1 MKSKDLRVEKTEK
14 ALLDA
19 LFETLRTKEFNQ
31 ITVQDLCDKA
41 LVRRSTF
48 YRRFDDKYD
57 LLKLLIRK
65 LIFRVREK
73 HFSTLNPENPRAHF
87 EKVIRESL
95 QYLYNHKSIVQNVL
109 TLALYDE
116 VTDIIF
122 KQLYEGMKAQIQ
134 FEIQHGVEFDVDIE
148 ILAEFITGGILR
160 TMYAWIQDG
169 QERSINE
176 LTKEMVT
183 LLDGVH
189 NYHTKGEN

>member
-1 MKSKDLRVEKTEK
+1 
-14 ALLDA
+14 
-19 LFETLRTKEFNQ
+19 
-31 ITVQDLCDKA
+31 
-41 LVRRSTF
+41 
-48 YRRFDDKYD
+48 
-57 LLKLLIRK
+57 
-65 LIFRVREK
+65 
-73 HFSTLNPENPRAHF
+73 
-87 EKVIRESL
+87 
-95 QYLYNHKSIVQNVL
+95 
-109 TLALYDE
+109 
-116 VTDIIF
+116 IF

>member
-1 MKSKDLRVEKTEK
+1 MKSK
-14 ALLDA
+14 
-19 LFETLRTKEFNQ
+19 
-31 ITVQDLCDKA
+31 DLCDKA

-48 YRRFDDKYD
+48 YRRFEDKYD

-87 EKVIRESL
+87 EKVIHESL

>member
-87 EKVIRESL
+87 EKVIHESL

-176 LTKEMVT
+176 LTKEIVT

>member
-87 EKVIRESL
+87 EKVIHESL
-95 QYLYNHKSIVQNVL
+95 QDLYNHKSIVQNVL

-134 FEIQHGVEFDVDIE
+134 FEIQHGVKFDVDIE

>member
-1 MKSKDLRVEKTEK
+1 MKSKDLRIEKTEK

-19 LFETLRTKEFNQ
+19 LFETLRTKEFSQ

-57 LLKLLIRK
+57 LFKLLIRR

-73 HFSTLNPENPRAHF
+73 HFTVLDPENPIDHF
-87 EKVIRESL
+87 EKVIHESL
-95 QYLYNHKSIVQNVL
+95 SYLYKHKLIIQNVL
-109 TLALYDE
+109 TMSLYDE
-116 VTDIIF
+116 ITDIIF
-122 KQLYEGMKAQIQ
+122 DQLFDGMKVQIQ
-134 FEIQHGVEFDVDIE
+134 YEINHGVKFDVDTD
-148 ILAEFITGGILR
+148 ILAEFISGGILG

-176 LTKEMVT
+176 LTQDIVT
-183 LLDGVH
+183 ILAGVH
-189 NYHTKGEN
+189 HYHSKIES

>member
-73 HFSTLNPENPRAHF
+73 HFSTLNPENPRAHV
-87 EKVIRESL
+87 EKVIHESL
-95 QYLYNHKSIVQNVL
+95 PYLYNHKSIVQNVL

-148 ILAEFITGGILR
+148 ILSEFITGGILR

>member
-73 HFSTLNPENPRAHF
+73 HFSTLNPENSRAHF
-87 EKVIRESL
+87 EKVIHESL